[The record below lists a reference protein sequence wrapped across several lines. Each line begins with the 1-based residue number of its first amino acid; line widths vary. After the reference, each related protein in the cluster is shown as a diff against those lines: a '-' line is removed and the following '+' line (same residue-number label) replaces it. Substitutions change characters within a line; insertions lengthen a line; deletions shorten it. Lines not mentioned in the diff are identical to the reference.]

1 MGDLKRT
8 KHNCGTKLMLWFL
21 MSYFV
26 VNVVLAWIMVGSL
39 FLVFAIMTKE
49 VFQHVEDED
58 WSILPSEI
66 IISLYVVL
74 LI

>member
-1 MGDLKRT
+1 MI
-8 KHNCGTKLMLWFL
+8 
-21 MSYFV
+21 YFV
-26 VNVVLAWIMVGSL
+26 INVVLAWIMVGSL

>member
-1 MGDLKRT
+1 
-8 KHNCGTKLMLWFL
+8 MLWFL

>member
-1 MGDLKRT
+1 M
-8 KHNCGTKLMLWFL
+8 MLWFL
-21 MSYFV
+21 MMYFV
-26 VNVVLAWIMVGSL
+26 VNVVLAWFMVGSL

-49 VFQHVEDED
+49 VFGHFEDEQND
-58 WSILPSEI
+58 TIVPSSI